1 MLITSHCAL
10 PLTPAA
16 ALRPPPPC
24 SMELSKSTGAP
35 LPPAPAAAPKAS
47 SASVSRSAEASLGA
61 DGSEHASGHDE
72 DGGLCHPLMPAGMGV
87 VALDPLAM
95 MPTADLLSFAF

>member
-1 MLITSHCAL
+1 
-10 PLTPAA
+10 
-16 ALRPPPPC
+16 
-24 SMELSKSTGAP
+24 MELSKSTGAP